1 MSSYILMNTSH
12 DSSKFCSGIRE
23 DADAIEI
30 ESHFCKTV
38 GMLTHLQCVFLRLS
52 FTHFH
57 DSSLSVS

>member
-1 MSSYILMNTSH
+1 MRSYILMNTSH

-38 GMLTHLQCVFLRLS
+38 GMLTHLQCVFLRR
-52 FTHFH
+52 
-57 DSSLSVS
+57 